1 MYSLEDS
8 KSRWEFFQKHQW
20 VSPEF
25 SNSLIFQSWL
35 RCARL
40 MNAYEWTRP
49 HIASGFTFTSMKRRS
64 EAIINSSIRAL
75 EDGYDVLEGEKL
87 FLFVTD
93 DNACVMY
100 ALGHD
105 ELALKMKE
113 LGIKEGSF
121 LTEDKIGTNAVSLCI
136 ETYIPSEVIGFEHF
150 KRELHDVL
158 TVASPIVDVYGK
170 LLGTVA
176 MVRYVDTFC
185 RENIV
190 VTSSCAKEISLYLHV
205 HSEQK
210 LMNRLLSAHNAALDY
225 MEDGVITWDSEQVIS
240 YVSPQVGTLL
250 NVDGNKLLER
260 NIFRAIRF
268 APHVA
273 RCIEKE
279 EIVRRQQTTFEIDGY
294 FVEAVV
300 TYQHSADGTNLLF
313 IHPVE
318 QIEQAYRPAI
328 TSDIQYSFESLSYT
342 SPQMLHLIAV
352 ARRLVNA
359 REPILITGDEGVGK
373 EQLAL
378 VMHSESNYSSGNY
391 VSFNCSSLD
400 KMQLAEELF
409 GVDGQQSKFEL
420 ANKGTLHIRQVEA
433 LNMKQQ
439 LMLLELID
447 SGVMARSGS
456 RQAIKLNLQLIVS
469 SSKDLRDLVEQGKFS
484 RQLYYALSSNEL
496 SIPPLCERKDD
507 IRALI
512 DKFVNFFARQHK
524 VSIIIDEQAV
534 GLLVNYNWNGNV
546 AQLKNAINRL
556 LVNRKQNTI
565 VADDIP
571 ESIKSFKDEWEA
583 QRVVKT
589 LSLEKLE
596 ERAIMEAWKEFDG
609 RMQDMAAALNIG
621 RTTLWRKI
629 KKYQLLQIMDAEQG
643 LDETND
649 LSNKQL

>member
-25 SNSLIFQSWL
+25 SNSLVFQSWQ
-35 RCARL
+35 RCVRL

-64 EAIINSSIRAL
+64 EAIINSSIRVL
-75 EDGYDVLEGEKL
+75 EDSYDVLEGEKL

-93 DNACVMY
+93 DNGCVMC

-136 ETYIPSEVIGFEHF
+136 ETYMPSEVIGFEHF

-176 MVRYVDTFC
+176 MVRYVDAFC

-190 VTSSCAKEISLYLHV
+190 VTSSCAKEISLYLHIL
-205 HSEQK
+205 SEQK
-210 LMNRLLSAHNAALDY
+210 IMNSLLSAHNAALDY
-225 MEDGVITWDSEQVIS
+225 MEDGVITWDSEQIIS

-250 NVDGNKLLER
+250 NVDGNTLLGR

-268 APHVA
+268 APHVT
-273 RCIEKE
+273 RNIEQE
-279 EIVRRQQTTFEIDGY
+279 ESVRRHQTTFEIDDQ

-300 TYQHSADGTNLLF
+300 TYQYSSDGTNLLF

-318 QIEQAYRPAI
+318 LVEQTYRPAVV
-328 TSDIQYSFESLSYT
+328 SDIRYSFDSLSYT
-342 SPQMLHLIAV
+342 SPQMQHLISV
-352 ARRLVNA
+352 ARRLMNS

-378 VMHSESNYSSGNY
+378 VMHNESHYCGGHY
-391 VSFNCSSLD
+391 VSFNCGSFE
-400 KMQLAEELF
+400 KTQLVEELF
-409 GVDGQQSKFEL
+409 GIDEQQSKFEL
-420 ANKGTLHIRQVEA
+420 ANNGTLHISQIEA
-433 LNMKQQ
+433 LNMKSQ
-439 LMLLELID
+439 LMLLKLID
-447 SGVMARSGS
+447 SGATTRSDS
-456 RQAIKLNLQLIVS
+456 YQAIKVNLQLIVS
-469 SSKDLRDLVEQGKFS
+469 SSKDLRECVEQGQFS

-496 SIPPLCERKDD
+496 HIPPLRERKDD
-507 IRALI
+507 ILALI
-512 DKFVNFFARQHK
+512 DKFVGLFSSQHQ
-524 VSIIIDEQAV
+524 VAVRIDEQAIE
-534 GLLVNYNWNGNV
+534 LLVNYAWSGNV
-546 AQLKNAINRL
+546 SQLKNAVNRL
-556 LVNRKQNTI
+556 LINRTQDTI
-565 VADDIP
+565 KLDDIP
-571 ESIKSFKDEWEA
+571 ESIKSFMDDRGEH
-583 QRVVKT
+583 RVVKT
-589 LSLEKLE
+589 LSLEEIEK
-596 ERAIMEAWKEFDG
+596 RAIMDAWKEFDG
-609 RMQDMAAALNIG
+609 CMQDMATALNIG

-629 KKYQLLQIMDAEQG
+629 KKYQLAHMMNEDHSVE
-643 LDETND
+643 
-649 LSNKQL
+649 